1 MVGASVKMDLESSG
15 NGKEVLGAQERL
27 LGHDAD
33 SGEYRRIK
41 PRRKRTES
49 RETKAG
55 RTSRVRVPENLGQ
68 FLSTR
73 A

>member
-27 LGHDAD
+27 RGHDAD
-33 SGEYRRIK
+33 SREYRRIK
-41 PRRKRTES
+41 PRRKRTEG

-55 RTSRVRVPENLGQ
+55 RDQQSECARKPWAVP
-68 FLSTR
+68 
-73 A
+73 